1 MKAFIRKIWDAIVS
15 LINKVPKDKL
25 LHFIAGLLI
34 GAFFAL
40 VLPTWAEWCF
50 IPVLFAGFVK
60 EFFDLWTTGEWDWW
74 DFVATLSGGLIIWI
88 FTLL

>member
-50 IPVLFAGFVK
+50 VPVLFTGVIK